1 MQSTSVR
8 RAIAIGTA
16 WVNLPV
22 LPLML
27 APLTIYVSRVPRT
40 VDADALPGALAGMLG
55 SFLTGF
61 VVAWLWWALMVPRW
75 RLWAWRRVQ
84 EKSEL
89 KTRAIAV
96 GLLWPDGHFFGR
108 TEIRSAKMNAEL
120 AALENAGHDA

>member
-1 MQSTSVR
+1 MRTTSVGL
-8 RAIAIGTA
+8 AIAIGTA

-27 APLTIYVSRVPRT
+27 APLSVYASRVPRT
-40 VDADALPGALAGMLG
+40 VDADALPGALAGTLG
-55 SFLTGF
+55 SFLAGF
-61 VVAWLWWALMVPRW
+61 VVAWLWWALMLPRW
-75 RLWAWRRVQ
+75 RLWAWRRVH

-96 GLLWPDGHFFGR
+96 GLIWPDGHLFGR

-120 AALENAGHDA
+120 AALEDAGNDV